1 MEAEARTEAAVPTA
15 RNLTG
20 AAVSVE
26 EAIPAPAGAGDC
38 RVILM
43 AGRHY
48 PPSGLAVDTR
58 TKEESIDRI
67 QGPKA
72 FLLP

>member
-1 MEAEARTEAAVPTA
+1 MAAEALTEAAVPME

-26 EAIPAPAGAGDC
+26 GAGPVPAEAGER

-43 AGRHY
+43 AGHHY
-48 PPSGLAVDTR
+48 PLPGLAVGTR
-58 TKEESIDRI
+58 TKEE
-67 QGPKA
+67 
-72 FLLP
+72 